1 MKVQEIQIE
10 SIRAMRNLH
19 WRLPAGSRPEGWHVI
34 LGDNGAGKSSF
45 LRALALGLIGV
56 ERSSLL
62 WVNFDAWLRQGEKHG
77 RIIVHATPEDA
88 DMVQGKGKAGA
99 SYLLQIDLQNTEAG
113 VMPTGTEN
121 HKKKDFRGPW
131 GRNPGWF
138 SAGFGPF
145 RRFTGGDREY
155 DKLFVDPRQERLAAH
170 LSLFRENVALTE
182 ALAWLQQLRF
192 EELEGKNKAF
202 FSQLQGFVN
211 QPDFLPHGT
220 QLAEVSS
227 AGVFF
232 RDANAQRIGIDDLSD
247 GFRSV
252 LSLTFELLRQ
262 LRFRYPQATL
272 FAADPTGRL
281 HVAVPGVV
289 LIDEIDAHL
298 HPIWQ
303 KRIGYWL
310 TDHFPQVQFFVTT
323 HSPLVCQAAELGTV
337 FRLPPPGQT
346 ADAGG
351 MVQGTDLSRL
361 VYGNILE
368 AYGTEVFGLATTQS
382 ASGQQKLEELAGLNQ
397 KALTKPL
404 TKHEEA
410 ERDALRGV
418 LPISESQAF
427 VDKLLADL

>member
-1 MKVQEIQIE
+1 MKVQEIHIE
-10 SIRAMRNLH
+10 NIRAMRALN
-19 WRLPAGSRPEGWHVI
+19 WRLPPGSEPEGWHVI

-62 WVNFDAWLRQGEKHG
+62 WVNFDTWLRQGEQQG
-77 RIIVHATPEDA
+77 RIIVHTIPEGA
-88 DMVQGKGKAGA
+88 DTVQGKGKP
-99 SYLLQIDLQNTEAG
+99 SPRYSLQIDLQNTTTG
-113 VMPTGTEN
+113 VVPTGTEN
-121 HKKKDFRGPW
+121 DKKKEFRGPW

-182 ALAWLQQLRF
+182 ALEWLRQLRF
-192 EELEGKNKAF
+192 EALEGKNADF
-202 FSQLQGFVN
+202 LSQLQTFIN

-220 QLAEVSS
+220 QLEEVSS

-262 LRFRYPQATL
+262 LRSRYPHATL
-272 FAADPTGRL
+272 FAADGTGRL

-310 TDHFPQVQFFVTT
+310 TKHFPQAQFFVTT
-323 HSPLVCQAAELGTV
+323 HSPLVCQAAESGTV
-337 FRLPPPGQT
+337 FRLPPPGQE
-346 ADAGG
+346 ADTGG
-351 MVQGTDLSRL
+351 MVQGTDLKRL

-368 AYGTEVFGLATTQS
+368 AYSTEVFGLVATQS
-382 ASGQQKLEELAGLNQ
+382 ATGQQKSEELASLNQ
-397 KALTKPL
+397 KALNKPL
-404 TKHEEA
+404 SKREEA
-410 ERDALRGV
+410 ERDELRGV